1 MPHSLM
7 KIPEWCQMGPFRYNL
22 RFFIG
27 ALPSLLLIT
36 TVSGKMYVALIQL

>member
-1 MPHSLM
+1 M

-22 RFFIG
+22 RFFVG

-36 TVSGKMYVALIQL
+36 TVSGKMYANSIQL